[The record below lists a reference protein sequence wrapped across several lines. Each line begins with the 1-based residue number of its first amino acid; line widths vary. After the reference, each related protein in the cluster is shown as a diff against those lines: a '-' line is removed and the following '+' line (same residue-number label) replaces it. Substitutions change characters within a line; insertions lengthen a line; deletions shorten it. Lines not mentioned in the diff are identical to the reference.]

1 MFFSQSGNAGDGFKR
16 QMCPAVMLA
25 PVQQERGSGQGW
37 KRDRISEA
45 RRACFQPLQDIFLI
59 RSPIPT
65 HSYEPHEHKAASVF
79 ILGRPVPLRNVC
91 TIYMSYKL

>member
-1 MFFSQSGNAGDGFKR
+1 MPSCDACTTTAGK
-16 QMCPAVMLA
+16 
-25 PVQQERGSGQGW
+25 GSGQEW

-45 RRACFQPLQDIFLI
+45 RRACFQPLQDIFFNKM
-59 RSPIPT
+59 SNTDT
-65 HSYEPHEHKAASVF
+65 HYEPHEHKAASVF